1 MEQRESTHQG
11 LRKKLDWERKDT
23 VPKKRQRHSF
33 QAKFDNLAM
42 ARILRQWLSK
52 GSNSKPV
59 SQ

>member
-23 VPKKRQRHSF
+23 IAKKRQRHSF
-33 QAKFDNLAM
+33 QAKFDSPTM
-42 ARILRQWLSK
+42 ARILRKWLSK
-52 GSNSKPV
+52 GSNSKPI